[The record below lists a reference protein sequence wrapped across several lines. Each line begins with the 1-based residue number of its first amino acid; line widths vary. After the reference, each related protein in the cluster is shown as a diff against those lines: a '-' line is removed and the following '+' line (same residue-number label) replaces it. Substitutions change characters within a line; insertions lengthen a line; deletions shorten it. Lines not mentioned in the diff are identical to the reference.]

1 MQPLKVYF
9 IIFVYPFIKSSIHV
23 YYKAYKL
30 KETHSAYEIDLCK
43 GAINQC
49 TKNIALEYGKDN
61 IRANVVAPG
70 AVMTTFLESI
80 LV

>member
-1 MQPLKVYF
+1 MQPLKVCF
-9 IIFVYPFIKSSIHV
+9 INIFVYTFIKSSIH
-23 YYKAYKL
+23 YKL
-30 KETHSAYEIDLCK
+30 KYTHSAYEIDLCK